1 MNDFWEDLTETPER
15 DAVVTRRGLRI
26 SFSRKE
32 LTKFFGSLL
41 GKRPLESMVGETA
54 YWVLIPSLV
63 AIYSFPILL
72 FITKNVWYTLMSS
85 LGLMMSMS
93 LFNQFSYNFPINKYL
108 VKPASSILAKLT
120 INTLGAVLL
129 YQAGTSLW
137 LVVLPFIWWALN
149 DFVPLIYLL
158 SEMILIKAKTW
169 MWNLADPDGVLR
181 QVGIYWA
188 KKYGLE
194 TNEHGKVLQ

>member
-26 SFSRKE
+26 SFNRKE

-149 DFVPLIYLL
+149 DFVPLIYLA